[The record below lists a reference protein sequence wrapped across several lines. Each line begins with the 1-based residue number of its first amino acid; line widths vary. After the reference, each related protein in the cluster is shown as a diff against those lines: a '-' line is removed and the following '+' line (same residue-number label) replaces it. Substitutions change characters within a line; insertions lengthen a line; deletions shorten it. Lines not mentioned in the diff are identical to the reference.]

1 MKRSFK
7 NGAILEIL
15 DVVEPRAM
23 RLAPQKSGPPLNDLD
38 LMLRYTVVGLVG
50 LVREMAEEIDRLE
63 GEAQQMTLKLAL
75 QQAGLTYRPFAKR
88 LGIHATALTRIVNYG
103 EYPVRIGKKECIR
116 RMSAVL
122 AEHRIDTTEIDW
134 PADGVHPNYAAG
146 VERRSARCGA
156 SVTKHEIPI
165 EVQEMEAIE
174 LMQLDRSVLQLFG
187 LRTNPFLNDVEA
199 DEDVFSY
206 KGHDQV
212 ATAIKDAIDQRGF
225 LAVAAPSGAGK
236 TTIWDGIEA
245 EYGRRDD
252 CVICKPQLKQRENLS
267 PEHLVRA
274 LIHGLLGEDCRI
286 ACDGEARGRQLS
298 NALRGIRTGTVDKKA
313 VLYIDDAHF
322 CNARVLRQL
331 KTFFEEKIGRFRLLA
346 IILVGLPEL
355 KHKLASFPEI
365 GNRIRLVEVPQVPV
379 REYLEFKLRR
389 VGSSID
395 KLFDTQGWEAF
406 QDRFRAPRRPA
417 MGYPL
422 IINASC
428 IQAMVKLAQN
438 GAQPGERITRE
449 IVDMLPG
456 GMQRRVA

>member
-1 MKRSFK
+1 
-7 NGAILEIL
+7 
-15 DVVEPRAM
+15 
-23 RLAPQKSGPPLNDLD
+23 
-38 LMLRYTVVGLVG
+38 
-50 LVREMAEEIDRLE
+50 
-63 GEAQQMTLKLAL
+63 MTLKLAIN
-75 QQAGLTYRPFAKR
+75 QARLTYRPFAKG
-88 LGIHATALTRIVNYG
+88 LGLHATAVSRIVNYG

-116 RMSAVL
+116 RMTAVL
-122 AEHRIDTTEIDW
+122 AEHGIDATEVEW
-134 PADGVHPNYAAG
+134 PADGVHPSYAAG

-156 SVTKHEIPI
+156 GVFKHEVPV
-165 EVQEMEAIE
+165 EVNETEAIN

-199 DEDVFSY
+199 DEDVFPY

-212 ATAIKDAIDQRGF
+212 ATAIKDAIEQRGF

-274 LIHGLLGEDCRI
+274 LIYGLLGEDRCI
-286 ACDGEARGRQLS
+286 ANNAETRGRQLS
-298 NALRGIRTGTVDKKA
+298 QALRAIRSGAADKKA

-322 CNARVLRQL
+322 CSASVLRQL

-346 IILVGLPEL
+346 IILIGLPEL

-365 GNRIRLVEVPQVPV
+365 GNRIRLVEVPQVAL

-395 KLFDTQGWEAF
+395 KLFDAAGWEAF

-428 IQAMVKLAQN
+428 IQAMVKLSQN